1 MFTGNED
8 MEATALREQG
18 WSISAIARHLG
29 RDRKTIR
36 AHLNGTRVAGERR
49 RSVPDPFDEYVPYL
63 RARFNDDVRV
73 FSILSAPR
81 HPYDARGLKERHPFA
96 ARRSSS

>member
-29 RDRKTIR
+29 RDRKTVR
-36 AHLNGTRVAGERR
+36 DHLNGDPGGRRAPARRTRPLRAVRAL
-49 RSVPDPFDEYVPYL
+49 FL
-63 RARFNDDVRV
+63 RARF
-73 FSILSAPR
+73 
-81 HPYDARGLKERHPFA
+81 ARTPTSGRPPCST
-96 ARRSSS
+96 R